1 MPDPT
6 IGRGDRLKAQARDAG
21 QLLDYAIQTGFKT
34 ADGRVLSDDTIATIQ
49 SAAAKV
55 EQNETITAAD
65 AVKFELAYYDLAR
78 LMSPVTAETL
88 RDTEGSGQFFGAS
101 PAQRFTWVLWFWT
114 LAFGIFII
122 CGEWALQYMAVAADD
137 SVYRGRRVLL
147 ELLVRPAYGGLGACV
162 YLLRSAHTFI
172 YQRTF
177 DVHRKPEYLNR
188 ILLGTIAGGAIIL
201 FVNQLVGEEGAVIQL
216 SSAALGFLA
225 GYSTDFLFNTV
236 ERVIAAILPKV
247 GIESMRRADAHAT
260 VTLDFKDVADRYD
273 KAKGTD
279 KELYGAL
286 LEQMTGARAR
296 KPRDGG

>member
-1 MPDPT
+1 MPELT
-6 IGRGDRLKAQARDAG
+6 TEKSDRMKEQVRDAAK
-21 QLLDYAIQTGFKT
+21 LLDYAIQTGFKT
-34 ADGRVLSDDTIATIQ
+34 ADGRALSEDTIATIQ
-49 SAAAKV
+49 SVAAKV
-55 EQNETITAAD
+55 EHDEPLTPAD

-78 LMSPVTAETL
+78 MMNPITAETL

-122 CGEWALQYMAVAADD
+122 FGEWALQYMAVAADD

-162 YLLRSAHTFI
+162 YLLRSAHTYI

-177 DVHRKPEYLNR
+177 DVRRKPEYMNR

-225 GYSTDFLFNTV
+225 GYSTDFLFNTI

-247 GIESMRRADAHAT
+247 GVESVRRANAPAT
-260 VTLDFKDVADRYD
+260 MTLDFKDVADRYD
-273 KAKGTD
+273 RAKGTD

-296 KPRDGG
+296 KPKDGG